1 MVILEFRLVGKPR
14 QFRAIDEAI
23 HTTQFIRNKC
33 VRYWQETRG
42 TTPCD
47 LNKYC
52 AILERRRHN
61 PEQGR
66 GAAGTHYRGASRKVT
81 LGESGASAFYGKPWE
96 ASTLDEPR
104 IPRLQPCGVSKR

>member
-23 HTTQFIRNKC
+23 RTTQFIRNKC

-42 TTPCD
+42 TTPYD

-52 AILERRRHN
+52 ASLAQEYAFVRKLNSMARQAAAERA
-61 PEQGR
+61 
-66 GAAGTHYRGASRKVT
+66 GAAIMRFYTRCREKKPGKRG
-81 LGESGASAFYGKPWE
+81 Y
-96 ASTLDEPR
+96 PR
-104 IPRLQPCGVSKR
+104 FQKDCRSVEYKT